1 MGQAIRIRSRREGD
15 LVTVQVLMPHP
26 METGMRQ
33 EEGGRLVPAH
43 HISEVL
49 VTLDEREVFSAHMS
63 IAVSRDPL
71 LNFRVSGA
79 RPGQVLRVAWRD
91 NQGQTRRD
99 EAVIA

>member
-1 MGQAIRIRSRREGD
+1 M
-15 LVTVQVLMPHP
+15 
-26 METGMRQ
+26 
-33 EEGGRLVPAH
+33 
-43 HISEVL
+43 
-49 VTLDEREVFSAHMS
+49 TLDEREVFSAHMS